1 MSNILLPVIVGSR
14 PDHGKQNWKMKQAS
28 GVVEK
33 EISAMFV
40 IDTHCET
47 RKFNNVL

>member
-1 MSNILLPVIVGSR
+1 MSKILLPVILGSR
-14 PDHGKQNWKMKQAS
+14 PDHGKQNWKIKKAS

-40 IDTHCET
+40 IDTHCEIT
-47 RKFNNVL
+47 KLNNVL